1 MLVPP
6 PPAEPALAFAGV
18 GLALGGRRV
27 LDDVSLTIAAGEF
40 IALLGPNGAG
50 KTTLMRA
57 ALGLVRPDRG
67 TIRVLGR
74 PVGRGNPAIGYL
86 PQSRS
91 PLGDLRLNGRAVVQ
105 GAVDGHRWGLALG
118 GRARSRAADRA
129 LDLADALA
137 LAERPLGAMSGGERQ
152 RLLIAQALVGEPRLL
167 LLDEPLISLDLA
179 HQQATIALVKRLRDT
194 LKLTVLFSAHEINP
208 LIGAIDRVL
217 YLGGGKAA
225 LGTIDEVLTAP
236 VLSGLYGMA
245 IEVLRVRDRIF
256 VMAGSYDL
264 ERDEHRHDG
273 HDHHGHAHHGH
284 RHDAA
289 L

>member
-118 GRARSRAADRA
+118 GRARARAADRA

>member
-179 HQQATIALVKRLRDT
+179 HQQATIALVTRLRDT